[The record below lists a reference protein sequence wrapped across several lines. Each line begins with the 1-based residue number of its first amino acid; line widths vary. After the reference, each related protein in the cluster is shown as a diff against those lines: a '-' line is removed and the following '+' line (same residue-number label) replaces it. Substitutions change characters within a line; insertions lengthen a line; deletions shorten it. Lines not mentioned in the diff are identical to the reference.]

1 MKTKNLHTIIRWWTL
16 GCQYLL
22 AVVFIFSGFVKANDP
37 LGTVYKIQDY
47 LEAMNL
53 LQRFPSIFPLLGAVV
68 MALLEFSLGVYL
80 LFGIHKRW
88 VSKLMLVV
96 MLAMTPLTLWL
107 ALANPISDCGCFGDV
122 LVLSNWETFFKNLV
136 LLLAAFSIYKWCPRI
151 HNLVTDKVDWLIAM
165 YSSLFIF
172 GFSLY
177 CYRQLPVFD
186 FRPYYIGA
194 NIREG
199 MEIPEGKK
207 PTVYE
212 TKFIYE
218 KDGKQQ
224 LFTETNLP
232 EDTLWHFVD
241 AVTEVKEKGYEP
253 PILDFSIVSQEDGT
267 NLTDSILDTDNYVF
281 LLIAHRLEEA
291 DDSTIDLINEIY
303 DYSVEYGYTFY
314 CLTSSS
320 DEVIAEWQERTGAEY
335 NFALMDDI
343 VLKTV
348 VRSNPGMV
356 LLKKGTILNK
366 WSLNNLPDEYQ
377 LSAPLHKLPLGDVNQ
392 KTVVHKITE
401 VILCFIIPLLVVSVL
416 DFLWLRWKKRK
427 KQTDN

>member
-1 MKTKNLHTIIRWWTL
+1 MNTKNLHTIIRWWTL

-53 LQRFPSIFPLLGAVV
+53 LQQFPSIFPLLGAVG

-88 VSKLMLVV
+88 VSKLMLLV
-96 MLAMTPLTLWL
+96 MLFMTPLTLWL
-107 ALANPISDCGCFGDV
+107 AWTNPISDCGCFGDV
-122 LVLSNWETFFKNLV
+122 LVLSNWETFFKNLI
-136 LLLAAFSIYKWCPRI
+136 LLLAAFSIYKWYPRI
-151 HNLVTDKVDWLIAM
+151 HSLVTDKVDWLIAM

-177 CYRQLPVFD
+177 CYRRLPVFD

-218 KDGKQQ
+218 KDGEQQ
-224 LFTETNLP
+224 LFTEDNLP
-232 EDTLWHFVD
+232 VDTLWRFVD
-241 AVTEVKEKGYEP
+241 ALTEVKEKGYEP

-267 NLTDSILDTDNYVF
+267 SLTDSILDTDNYVF

-303 DYSVEYGYTFY
+303 DYSLEYGYTFY

-377 LSAPLHKLPLGDVNQ
+377 LSAPLHKLPLGYVNQ

>member
-1 MKTKNLHTIIRWWTL
+1 M
-16 GCQYLL
+16 LL
-22 AVVFIFSGFVKANDP
+22 
-37 LGTVYKIQDY
+37 
-47 LEAMNL
+47 
-53 LQRFPSIFPLLGAVV
+53 
-68 MALLEFSLGVYL
+68 
-80 LFGIHKRW
+80 
-88 VSKLMLVV
+88 V
-96 MLAMTPLTLWL
+96 MLFMTPLTLWL
-107 ALANPISDCGCFGDV
+107 AWANPISDCGCFGDV
-122 LVLSNWETFFKNLV
+122 LVLSNWETFFKNLI
-136 LLLAAFSIYKWCPRI
+136 LLLAAFSIYKWYPRI

-281 LLIAHRLEEA
+281 LLIAHRLGEA

-377 LSAPLHKLPLGDVNQ
+377 LSAPLHKLPLGYVNQ

-427 KQTDN
+427 KRTDN